1 MAVAMAQKSVCIYV
15 RVSDQRQVKGT
26 SIEMQEVE
34 CRAWCKSNGY
44 SVERVF
50 VELGVSAKTTN
61 RRVLQEMLSHIV
73 SAPKWSITAV
83 VVWKFDRFTRSY
95 EDGVLLRLQL
105 GDLGVQVLSAT
116 EKTDPTPEGKFI
128 QRIHDAKSELDNSRR
143 SQRALSGMKYRVSQG
158 RYVWRAPTGYLN
170 GHKGDPSLVIDP
182 LRGPL
187 VKQLFEIVASGTSR
201 TEALRH
207 VAQLGLRS
215 IAGAE
220 VAVETR
226 DHILR
231 NPIYMGEIHVKKW
244 GVIVRGDFEPIVS
257 ESLFQM
263 TQDVMDGKRNAYV
276 SRKSDRE
283 EFPLRGLIL
292 CEHCMKP
299 VTAANSKGKR
309 DHFPYYRCHRASG
322 HLNVRGEKVEADF
335 FALLESLVPD
345 PAHEAAIEAV
355 FREVWL
361 SKQSGASND
370 AMHLRQQIGRL
381 QQRKARALE
390 QKVDGE
396 LTAEEYNT
404 VRSKADTDLIDLQSR
419 LRRVEDRTFDV
430 DTAATYLKHTLLN
443 TAYSWQV
450 ADMKGKKQIQKS
462 IFPKGLVYTLEG
474 FTNTVTSSFYGLL
487 GEENRSTGDLVG
499 PEGFEPPTKGL

>member
-1 MAVAMAQKSVCIYV
+1 MAIATAAKAVCIYV

-26 SIEMQEVE
+26 SIETQEVE
-34 CRAWCKSNGY
+34 CHAWCRSNGY
-44 SVERVF
+44 SVKHVF
-50 VELGVSAKTTN
+50 VELGVSAKTTK
-61 RRVLQEMLSHIV
+61 RPVLQEMLSYIV
-73 SAPKWSITAV
+73 SEPKGSITAV
-83 VVWKFDRFTRSY
+83 LVWKFDRFTRSFD
-95 EDGVLLRLQL
+95 DGVTLRLRL
-105 GDLGVQVLSAT
+105 HDLCVDVLSAT
-116 EKTDPTPEGKFI
+116 EKTDTTAEGKFI
-128 QRIHDAKSELDNSRR
+128 QRIHDANSELDNSRR
-143 SQRALSGMKYRVSQG
+143 SQRTLSGMKYRVSQG
-158 RYVWRAPTGYLN
+158 RYVWKAPTGYLN
-170 GHKGDPSLVIDP
+170 GYKGESSLVIDP
-182 LRGPL
+182 VRGPL

-201 TEALRH
+201 AEALRH
-207 VAQLGLRS
+207 VTQLGLRS
-215 IAGAE
+215 INGAE

-244 GVIVRGDFEPIVS
+244 DVIVRGDFEPIVS

-263 TQDVMDGKRNAYV
+263 TQDVMNGRRNAFV

-345 PAHEAAIEAV
+345 PARGAAIEAV

-361 SKQSGASND
+361 TKQSGASD
-370 AMHLRQQIGRL
+370 EALRLSQQIGRL

-396 LTAEEYNT
+396 LTAEEYIAT
-404 VRSKADTDLIDLQSR
+404 RSKADRELIDLQSR
-419 LRRVEDRTFDV
+419 LRQVKGRTLDI
-430 DTAATYLKHTLLN
+430 DTAATYLRYTLLN
-443 TAYSWQV
+443 TAYSWQA
-450 ADMKGKKQIQKS
+450 ADLKGKKQIQKS
-462 IFPKGLVYTLEG
+462 VFPDGLVYTLEG
-474 FTNTVTSSFYGLL
+474 FTNTVTSSFYCLL
-487 GEENRSTGDLVG
+487 REETRSIGDLVG